1 MPLNRH
7 LPTILKVTSS
17 PLDRMTSGHRIRQS
31 FDTSVCDV
39 QRVPVDGQANVGS
52 EVETQEYREGCL
64 KRAVVVRLVIPVPE
78 HYRHPG
84 DVPRRRR
91 ISPRKIFVGRVW
103 HRV

>member
-39 QRVPVDGQANVGS
+39 QRVPVDGQANVD
-52 EVETQEYREGCL
+52 EPTLR
-64 KRAVVVRLVIPVPE
+64 
-78 HYRHPG
+78 
-84 DVPRRRR
+84 DVC
-91 ISPRKIFVGRVW
+91 SYD
-103 HRV
+103 

>member
-39 QRVPVDGQANVGS
+39 QRVPVDGQANV
-52 EVETQEYREGCL
+52 VN
-64 KRAVVVRLVIPVPE
+64 KRAPRMDNVLTFI
-78 HYRHPG
+78 PG
-84 DVPRRRR
+84 DCW
-91 ISPRKIFVGRVW
+91 SLESAEALEGQGWK
-103 HRV
+103 

>member
-39 QRVPVDGQANVGS
+39 QRVPVDGQANVGIS
-52 EVETQEYREGCL
+52 AKE
-64 KRAVVVRLVIPVPE
+64 KDKSKVVFN
-78 HYRHPG
+78 
-84 DVPRRRR
+84 
-91 ISPRKIFVGRVW
+91 SRK
-103 HRV
+103 

>member
-39 QRVPVDGQANVGS
+39 QRVPVDGQANVD
-52 EVETQEYREGCL
+52 TI
-64 KRAVVVRLVIPVPE
+64 KPAAPV
-78 HYRHPG
+78 G
-84 DVPRRRR
+84 
-91 ISPRKIFVGRVW
+91 
-103 HRV
+103 HRDRSD

>member
-39 QRVPVDGQANVGS
+39 QRVPVDGQANVVAVTAGRYYNRVAGHFS
-52 EVETQEYREGCL
+52 ECQL
-64 KRAVVVRLVIPVPE
+64 
-78 HYRHPG
+78 H
-84 DVPRRRR
+84 
-91 ISPRKIFVGRVW
+91 
-103 HRV
+103 